1 MAEMVKFIADKGLW
15 FAPATP
21 GDEPAYLALYHA
33 LAASVQ

>member
-1 MAEMVKFIADKGLW
+1 VAEMVKFMADKGLW